1 MGEATSQIQLVS
13 AEVCPFAQRS
23 RLVLLEKKLS
33 FELVEINLDNKPDW
47 FTNIS
52 PQFPCSTGLVVPAL
66 ARPEWVVEI
75 EVTAVIPD

>member
-33 FELVEINLDNKPDW
+33 FELVEINLDLPIPLGIID
-47 FTNIS
+47 
-52 PQFPCSTGLVVPAL
+52 STLV
-66 ARPEWVVEI
+66 I
-75 EVTAVIPD
+75 T